1 MKAATIEF
9 DGGSAVCVI
18 RDLSISGAGLEV
30 VSSVEIPDHFT
41 LALRSDGLYFPC
53 RVAWRKEHQ
62 MGVAFD

>member
-9 DGGSAVCVI
+9 DGGSAICVI

-30 VSSVEIPDHFT
+30 VSSVEIPDRFT

-53 RVAWRKEHQ
+53 RVAWR
-62 MGVAFD
+62 